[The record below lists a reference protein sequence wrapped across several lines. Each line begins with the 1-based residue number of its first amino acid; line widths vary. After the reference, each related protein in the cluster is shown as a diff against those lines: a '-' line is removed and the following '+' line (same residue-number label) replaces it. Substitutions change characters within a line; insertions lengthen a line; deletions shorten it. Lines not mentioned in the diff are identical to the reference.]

1 LKQIQGRPLRAALW
15 LGVKSSLPLNA
26 RTYPLKKTLAIV
38 TLSTL
43 LSACAGVTPGNDA
56 ANPAAST
63 PPAATPA
70 ASPEQIASR
79 KLATRATP
87 VKPPEE
93 HLPAVPLTKEILFK
107 VLSSEIAFQ
116 RGNWQS
122 AYVTLLGAAQQTRDP
137 RLARRAAEMAL
148 SAKQASEAL
157 VAIRLWREL
166 APDSEEATQYYLGFI
181 MLSNNLAEAKPI
193 LEKRLQD
200 APPQARG
207 VMMLQIQRLLARAQ
221 DKAGAFALLE
231 QLVTPYTAM
240 PEAHLALAQ
249 EAFSIGNSTR
259 AQEEAKIALNLK
271 PDSELAILT
280 SAQVAGDNTEVE
292 RILTDFLKKYPGSRE
307 VRVAYAR
314 TLIDQKQYEKARS
327 QFEILLKSDKQDAT
341 TLLALGLL
349 NAQIGDTKAAER
361 YLVSYID
368 QLAKHPDEARDSTQA
383 LLILAQIAADR
394 NDTDSALKWLAQVE
408 PGDAYLDAQLRRAQ
422 LLSKRGDLD
431 GARRV
436 LAEID
441 TNGER
446 EKTQVTQVEAQLLRD
461 ANRPQEAFK
470 VLETALKTQPDNPD
484 LLYDYAMAAEKLNN
498 LGTMETALR
507 KLIALAPENQ
517 QAYNA
522 LGYSLADRN
531 IRLPEALTLIQKALT
546 LAPQDP
552 FIVDSMGWVQ
562 YRLGNLGEA
571 ETRLRTAYSLMP
583 DPEIAVHLGEVL
595 WVKGQKTDAQKL
607 WREVQQKDPQNDALK
622 NTLARLGARL

>member
-1 LKQIQGRPLRAALW
+1 
-15 LGVKSSLPLNA
+15 
-26 RTYPLKKTLAIV
+26 LKKALAIV

-43 LSACAGVTPGNDA
+43 LSACAAVSPSNNDA
-56 ANPAAST
+56 TSPAANADT
-63 PPAATPA
+63 PSAASQAASSA
-70 ASPEQIASR
+70 ASPEQLKAR
-79 KLATRATP
+79 KLATRPMP

-148 SAKQASEAL
+148 SAKQAGEAL

-193 LEKRLQD
+193 LEKRLLD

-207 VMMLQIQRLLARAQ
+207 VMMLQIQRLLTRAQ
-221 DKAGAFALLE
+221 DKAGAFTLLE

-240 PEAHLALAQ
+240 AEAHLALAQ
-249 EAFSIGNSTR
+249 QAFSSGNTAR
-259 AQEEAKIALNLK
+259 AKEEASIALNLK

-280 SAQVAGDNTEVE
+280 SAQVADSTEVE
-292 RILTDFLKKYPGSRE
+292 KILTDFLKKYPGSRE

-327 QFEILLKSDKQDAT
+327 QFEILLKGDKQDPT

-349 NAQIGDTKAAER
+349 NAQIGDTLAAER
-361 YLVSYID
+361 YLSTYVD
-368 QLAKHPDEARDSTQA
+368 QLSKHPDEARDNTQA
-383 LLILAQIAADR
+383 LLILAQISADR
-394 NDTDSALKWLAQVE
+394 NDIDGALKWLAQVE

-446 EKTQVTQVEAQLLRD
+446 EKTQVTQVEAQLLRE

-470 VLETALKTQPDNPD
+470 VLETALKAQPDNPD
-484 LLYDYAMAAEKLNN
+484 LLYDYAMAAEKLDN
-498 LGTMETALR
+498 LSAMETALR
-507 KLIALAPENQ
+507 KLIAIAPGNQ

-522 LGYSLADRN
+522 LGYSLAERN

-562 YRLGNLGEA
+562 YRLGNLQEA
-571 ETRLRTAYSLMP
+571 ETRLRTAYGLLP

-607 WREVQQKDPQNDALK
+607 WREVRQKDPQNDALK
-622 NTLARLGARL
+622 STLARLRATL

>member
-1 LKQIQGRPLRAALW
+1 M
-15 LGVKSSLPLNA
+15 
-26 RTYPLKKTLAIV
+26 KKALAIV

-43 LSACAGVTPGNDA
+43 LSACAAVSPSNNDA
-56 ANPAAST
+56 TSPAANADT
-63 PPAATPA
+63 PSAASQAASSA
-70 ASPEQIASR
+70 ASPEQLKAR
-79 KLATRATP
+79 KLATRPMP

-148 SAKQASEAL
+148 SAKQAGEAL

-193 LEKRLQD
+193 LEKRLLD

-207 VMMLQIQRLLARAQ
+207 VMMLQIQRLLTRAQ
-221 DKAGAFALLE
+221 DKAGAFTLLE

-240 PEAHLALAQ
+240 AEAHLALAQ
-249 EAFSIGNSTR
+249 QAFSSGNTAR
-259 AQEEAKIALNLK
+259 AKEEASIALNLK

-280 SAQVAGDNTEVE
+280 SAQVADSTEVE
-292 RILTDFLKKYPGSRE
+292 KILTDFLKKYPGSRE

-327 QFEILLKSDKQDAT
+327 QFEILLKGDKQDPT

-349 NAQIGDTKAAER
+349 NAQIGDTLAAER
-361 YLVSYID
+361 YLSTYVD
-368 QLAKHPDEARDSTQA
+368 QLSKHPDEARDNTQA
-383 LLILAQIAADR
+383 LLILAQISADR
-394 NDTDSALKWLAQVE
+394 NDIDGALKWLAQVE

-446 EKTQVTQVEAQLLRD
+446 EKTQVTQVEAQLLRE

-470 VLETALKTQPDNPD
+470 VLETALKAQPDNPD
-484 LLYDYAMAAEKLNN
+484 LLYDYAMAAEKLDN
-498 LGTMETALR
+498 LSAMETALR
-507 KLIALAPENQ
+507 KLIAIAPGNQ

-522 LGYSLADRN
+522 LGYSLAERN

-562 YRLGNLGEA
+562 YRLGNLQEA
-571 ETRLRTAYSLMP
+571 ETRLRTAYGLLP

-607 WREVQQKDPQNDALK
+607 WREVRQKDPQNDALK
-622 NTLARLGARL
+622 STLARLRATL

>member
-1 LKQIQGRPLRAALW
+1 M
-15 LGVKSSLPLNA
+15 
-26 RTYPLKKTLAIV
+26 KKALAIV
-38 TLSTL
+38 TLSSL
-43 LSACAGVTPGNDA
+43 LSACAGVTPGSDTEDT
-56 ANPAAST
+56 ASAKTATAT
-63 PPAATPA
+63 PEATPA
-70 ASPEQIASR
+70 PTASSDQLAAR
-79 KLATRATP
+79 KLAPRAMP

-93 HLPAVPLTKEILFK
+93 QLPAVPLTKELLFK

-148 SAKQASEAL
+148 SAKQANEAL

-166 APDSEEATQYYLGFI
+166 APESEEATQYYLGFI
-181 MLSNNLAEAKPI
+181 MLSNNLAEARPI
-193 LEKRLQD
+193 LEQRLKD
-200 APPQARG
+200 ALPQARG

-221 DKAGAFALLE
+221 DKAGALTLLE
-231 QLVTPYTAM
+231 QLVGPYM
-240 PEAHLALAQ
+240 SMSEAHLALAQ
-249 EAFSIGNSTR
+249 EAFSTGNSIR
-259 AQEEAKIALNLK
+259 AREEAQIALNLK

-280 SAQVAGDNTEVE
+280 TAQVAADNGEVE

-314 TLIDQKQYEKARS
+314 TLIDQKQYERARS

-349 NAQIGDTKAAER
+349 NAQIGDTKAAEH
-361 YLVSYID
+361 YLTTYLD
-368 QLAKHPDEARDSTQA
+368 QLSRRPDESRDTTQA
-383 LLILAQIAADR
+383 LLILSQIAADR
-394 NDTDSALKWLAQVE
+394 NDTDAALKWLSQVE

-422 LLSKRGDLD
+422 LLSKRGDLAA
-431 GARRV
+431 ARKV
-436 LAEID
+436 LAEIE
-441 TNGER
+441 TNGDR

-461 ANRPQEAFK
+461 ANHPQEAFK
-470 VLETALKTQPDNPD
+470 VLETALKTDPNNPD
-484 LLYDYAMAAEKLNN
+484 LLYDYAMTAEKLDN
-498 LGTMETALR
+498 LSTMESALR

-531 IRLPEALTLIQKALT
+531 IRLPEALTLIQKALA
-546 LAPQDP
+546 LAPHDP

-571 ETRLRTAYSLMP
+571 ESQLRNAYTLLP
-583 DPEIAVHLGEVL
+583 DPEIGVHLGEVL
-595 WVKGQKTDAQKL
+595 WVKGQKTDAQKF
-607 WREVQQKDPQNDALK
+607 WREVQRKDPQNDTLK
-622 NTLARLGARL
+622 STLTRLRANL

>member
-1 LKQIQGRPLRAALW
+1 M
-15 LGVKSSLPLNA
+15 
-26 RTYPLKKTLAIV
+26 KKALAIV

-43 LSACAGVTPGNDA
+43 LSACAGVTPSNNDA
-56 ANPAAST
+56 TSPTAGT
-63 PPAATPA
+63 DTQPAATPTA
-70 ASPEQIASR
+70 NPEQLKAR
-79 KLATRATP
+79 KLATRAMP

-181 MLSNNLAEAKPI
+181 MLSNNLAEARPI

-207 VMMLQIQRLLARAQ
+207 VMMLQIQRLLMRAQ

-231 QLVTPYTAM
+231 QLVTPYTALA
-240 PEAHLALAQ
+240 EAHLALAQ
-249 EAFSIGNSTR
+249 QAFSSGDAAR
-259 AQEEAKIALNLK
+259 ARQEAQIALSLK

-280 SAQVAGDNTEVE
+280 TAQVADSTEVE
-292 RILTDFLKKYPGSRE
+292 HILTDFLKKYPGSRE

-327 QFEILLKSDKQDAT
+327 QFEILLKGDKQDPT

-349 NAQIGDTKAAER
+349 NAQIGDTLAAER
-361 YLVSYID
+361 YLTTYVD
-368 QLAKHPDEARDSTQA
+368 QLSKHPDEARDSTQA
-383 LLILAQIAADR
+383 LLILAQISADR

-446 EKTQVTQVEAQLLRD
+446 EKTQVTQVEAQLLRE

-470 VLETALKTQPDNPD
+470 VLETALKAQPDNAD
-484 LLYDYAMAAEKLNN
+484 LLYDYAMAAEKLDN
-498 LGTMETALR
+498 LSAMETALR
-507 KLIALAPENQ
+507 KLIAIAPENQ

-522 LGYSLADRN
+522 LGYSLAERN
-531 IRLPEALTLIQKALT
+531 IRLPEALVLIQKALT
-546 LAPQDP
+546 LAPKDP

-562 YRLGNLGEA
+562 YRLGNLDEA
-571 ETRLRTAYSLMP
+571 ETRLRTAYGLLP

-607 WREVQQKDPQNDALK
+607 WREVRQKDPQNDALK
-622 NTLARLGARL
+622 NTLARLRATL

>member
-1 LKQIQGRPLRAALW
+1 M
-15 LGVKSSLPLNA
+15 
-26 RTYPLKKTLAIV
+26 KKTLAIV

-56 ANPAAST
+56 TNPAATATASA
-63 PPAATPA
+63 PAAAPTA
-70 ASPEQIASR
+70 NPEPIASR
-79 KLATRATP
+79 TLASRVMP

-93 HLPAVPLTKEILFK
+93 HLPTVALSKEILFK

-148 SAKQASEAL
+148 NAKQANEAL

-221 DKAGAFALLE
+221 DKAGAYTLLE

-240 PEAHLALAQ
+240 SEAHLALAQ
-249 EAFSIGNSTR
+249 QTFSMGNSVR
-259 AQEEAKIALNLK
+259 AQEEARIALNLK

-280 SAQVAGDNTEVE
+280 SAQVAPDNNEVE
-292 RILTDFLKKYPGSRE
+292 RILTDFLKNYPGSHE

-314 TLIDQKQYEKARS
+314 TLIDRKQYEKARS

-349 NAQIGDTKAAER
+349 NAQIGDIKAAER
-361 YLVSYID
+361 YLTSYID
-368 QLAKHPDEARDSTQA
+368 QLSKHPDEARDSTQA
-383 LLILAQIAADR
+383 LLILAQIAAER
-394 NDTDSALKWLAQVE
+394 NDIDAALKWLAQVE

-436 LAEID
+436 LAEIE

-446 EKTQVTQVEAQLLRD
+446 EKTQVTQVEAQLLRESH
-461 ANRPQEAFK
+461 RPQEAFK
-470 VLETALKTQPDNPD
+470 VLETALKTQPDNAD

-498 LGTMETALR
+498 LSAMETALR

-522 LGYSLADRN
+522 LGYSLAERN

-562 YRLGNLGEA
+562 YRMGNLNEA
-571 ETRLRTAYSLMP
+571 ETRLRTAYSLLP
-583 DPEIAVHLGEVL
+583 DPEIGVHLGEVL

-607 WREVQQKDPQNDALK
+607 WREVRQKDPQNDALK
-622 NTLARLGARL
+622 NTLTRLGASL

>member
-1 LKQIQGRPLRAALW
+1 M
-15 LGVKSSLPLNA
+15 
-26 RTYPLKKTLAIV
+26 KKTFAIV

-56 ANPAAST
+56 INSTAAASTSAAT

-70 ASPEQIASR
+70 PNPEQIASR
-79 KLATRATP
+79 KLAARVMP

-93 HLPAVPLTKEILFK
+93 HLPSVALTKEILFK
-107 VLSSEIAFQ
+107 VLSSEIAYQ

-148 SAKQASEAL
+148 SAKQANEAL

-181 MLSNNLAEAKPI
+181 MLSNNLAEARPI
-193 LEKRLQD
+193 LEKRLLD

-221 DKAGAFALLE
+221 DKPGAFSLLE
-231 QLVTPYTAM
+231 QLVAPYTSM
-240 PEAHLALAQ
+240 SEAHLALAQ

-280 SAQVAGDNTEVE
+280 SAQVAADNNDVE

-349 NAQIGDTKAAER
+349 NAQIGDLKAAER
-361 YLVSYID
+361 YLISYID
-368 QLAKHPDEARDSTQA
+368 QLNKHPEEARDSTQA

-394 NDTDSALKWLAQVE
+394 NDIDSALKWLAQVE

-436 LAEID
+436 LTEIE

-446 EKTQVTQVEAQLLRD
+446 EKTQVTQVEAQLLRE
-461 ANRPQEAFK
+461 ANHPQEAFK
-470 VLETALKTQPDNPD
+470 VLETALKAQPDNAD

-498 LGTMETALR
+498 LSAMESALR

-562 YRLGNLGEA
+562 YRLGNLNEA
-571 ETRLRTAYSLMP
+571 ETRLRNAYSLLP
-583 DPEIAVHLGEVL
+583 DPEIGVHLGEVL

-607 WREVQQKDPQNDALK
+607 WREVHQKDPQNDALK
-622 NTLARLGARL
+622 NTLVRLGAKL

>member
-1 LKQIQGRPLRAALW
+1 M
-15 LGVKSSLPLNA
+15 
-26 RTYPLKKTLAIV
+26 KKALAIV

-43 LSACAGVTPGNDA
+43 LSACAAVSPSNNDA
-56 ANPAAST
+56 TSPAANADT
-63 PPAATPA
+63 PSAASQA
-70 ASPEQIASR
+70 ASPEQLKAR
-79 KLATRATP
+79 KLATRPMP

-148 SAKQASEAL
+148 SAKQAGEAL

-193 LEKRLQD
+193 LEKRLLD

-207 VMMLQIQRLLARAQ
+207 VMMLQIQRLLTRAQ
-221 DKAGAFALLE
+221 DKAGAFTLLE

-240 PEAHLALAQ
+240 AEAHLALAQ
-249 EAFSIGNSTR
+249 QAFSSGNTAR
-259 AQEEAKIALNLK
+259 AKEEASIALNLK

-280 SAQVAGDNTEVE
+280 SAQVADSTEVE
-292 RILTDFLKKYPGSRE
+292 KILTDFLKKYPGSRE

-327 QFEILLKSDKQDAT
+327 QFEILLKGDKQDPT

-349 NAQIGDTKAAER
+349 NAQIGDTLAAER
-361 YLVSYID
+361 YLSTYVD
-368 QLAKHPDEARDSTQA
+368 QLSKHPDEARDNTQA
-383 LLILAQIAADR
+383 LLILAQISADR
-394 NDTDSALKWLAQVE
+394 NDIDGALKWLAQVE

-446 EKTQVTQVEAQLLRD
+446 EKTQVTQVEAQLLRE

-470 VLETALKTQPDNPD
+470 VLETALKAQPDNPD
-484 LLYDYAMAAEKLNN
+484 LLYDYAMAAEKLDN
-498 LGTMETALR
+498 LSAMETALR
-507 KLIALAPENQ
+507 KLIAIAPENQ

-522 LGYSLADRN
+522 LGYSLAERN

-562 YRLGNLGEA
+562 YRLGNLQEA
-571 ETRLRTAYSLMP
+571 ETRLRTAYGLLP

-607 WREVQQKDPQNDALK
+607 WREVRQKDPQNDALK
-622 NTLARLGARL
+622 STLARLRATL

>member
-1 LKQIQGRPLRAALW
+1 M
-15 LGVKSSLPLNA
+15 
-26 RTYPLKKTLAIV
+26 KKALAIV

-43 LSACAGVTPGNDA
+43 LSACASVTPSNNDA
-56 ANPAAST
+56 TSADVQPAAS
-63 PPAATPA
+63 PAASQATSAA
-70 ASPEQIASR
+70 ASPEQLKAR
-79 KLATRATP
+79 KLATRAMP

-148 SAKQASEAL
+148 SAKQAAEAL

-181 MLSNNLAEAKPI
+181 MLSNNLAEARPI
-193 LEKRLQD
+193 LEKRLLD

-207 VMMLQIQRLLARAQ
+207 VMMLQIQRLLMRAQ
-221 DKAGAFALLE
+221 DKTGAFALLE
-231 QLVTPYTAM
+231 QLVAPYTAM
-240 PEAHLALAQ
+240 AEAHLALAQ
-249 EAFSIGNSTR
+249 EAFSIGNATR
-259 AQEEAKIALNLK
+259 AKEEAQIALNLK
-271 PDSELAILT
+271 PDSELGILT
-280 SAQVAGDNTEVE
+280 SAQVAADSKEVE

-349 NAQIGDTKAAER
+349 NAQIGDTLAAER
-361 YLVSYID
+361 YLTSYLD

-394 NDTDSALKWLAQVE
+394 NDTDSALKWLSQVE

-446 EKTQVTQVEAQLLRD
+446 EKTQVTQVEAQLLRE
-461 ANRPQEAFK
+461 ANHPQEAFK
-470 VLETALKTQPDNPD
+470 VLETALKAQPDNAD
-484 LLYDYAMAAEKLNN
+484 LLYDYAMMAEKLDN
-498 LGTMETALR
+498 LSTMESALR
-507 KLIALAPENQ
+507 KLIAIAPENQ

-522 LGYSLADRN
+522 LGYSLAERN
-531 IRLPEALTLIQKALT
+531 IRLPEALVLIQKALT

-562 YRLGNLGEA
+562 YRLGNLDEA
-571 ETRLRTAYSLMP
+571 ETRLRTAYGLLP

-607 WREVQQKDPQNDALK
+607 WREVRQKDPQNDALK
-622 NTLARLGARL
+622 NTLARLRANL

>member
-1 LKQIQGRPLRAALW
+1 
-15 LGVKSSLPLNA
+15 
-26 RTYPLKKTLAIV
+26 LKKALAIV

-43 LSACAGVTPGNDA
+43 LSACAAVTPSNNDA
-56 ANPAAST
+56 TSPAANADT
-63 PPAATPA
+63 PSAATPA
-70 ASPEQIASR
+70 ANPEQLKAR
-79 KLATRATP
+79 KLATRPMP

-148 SAKQASEAL
+148 SAKQAGEAL

-200 APPQARG
+200 APPQGRG
-207 VMMLQIQRLLARAQ
+207 VMMLQIQRLLMRAQ

-240 PEAHLALAQ
+240 AEAHLALAQ
-249 EAFSIGNSTR
+249 QAFSSGNAAR
-259 AQEEAKIALNLK
+259 AKEEAKIALNLK

-280 SAQVAGDNTEVE
+280 SAQVADSTEVE
-292 RILTDFLKKYPGSRE
+292 HILTDFLKKYPGSRE

-349 NAQIGDTKAAER
+349 NAQIGDTLAAER
-361 YLVSYID
+361 YLTTYVD
-368 QLAKHPDEARDSTQA
+368 QLGKHPDEARDNTQA
-383 LLILAQIAADR
+383 LLILAQISADR

-446 EKTQVTQVEAQLLRD
+446 EKTQVTQVEAQLLRE

-470 VLETALKTQPDNPD
+470 VLETALKAQPDNPD
-484 LLYDYAMAAEKLNN
+484 LLYDYAMMAEKLDN
-498 LGTMETALR
+498 LSAMETALR
-507 KLIALAPENQ
+507 KLIAIAPENQ

-522 LGYSLADRN
+522 LGYSLAERN
-531 IRLPEALTLIQKALT
+531 IRLPEALVLIQKALT

-562 YRLGNLGEA
+562 YRLGNLEEA
-571 ETRLRTAYSLMP
+571 ETRLRTAYGLLP

-607 WREVQQKDPQNDALK
+607 WREVRQKDPQNDALK
-622 NTLARLGARL
+622 NTLARLRATL

>member
-1 LKQIQGRPLRAALW
+1 MLAKPGYL
-15 LGVKSSLPLNA
+15 
-26 RTYPLKKTLAIV
+26 LKKALAIV
-38 TLSTL
+38 TLSSL
-43 LSACAGVTPGNDA
+43 LSACAGVTPGSDTEDT
-56 ANPAAST
+56 ASAKTATAT
-63 PPAATPA
+63 PEATPA
-70 ASPEQIASR
+70 PTASSDQLAAR
-79 KLATRATP
+79 KLAPRAMP

-93 HLPAVPLTKEILFK
+93 QLPAVPLTKELLFK

-148 SAKQASEAL
+148 SAKQANEAL

-166 APDSEEATQYYLGFI
+166 APESEEATQYYLGFI
-181 MLSNNLAEAKPI
+181 MLSNNLAEARPI
-193 LEKRLQD
+193 LEQRLKD
-200 APPQARG
+200 ALPQARG

-221 DKAGAFALLE
+221 DKAGALTLLE
-231 QLVTPYTAM
+231 QLVGPYM
-240 PEAHLALAQ
+240 SMSEAHLALAQ
-249 EAFSIGNSTR
+249 EAFSTGNSIR
-259 AQEEAKIALNLK
+259 AREEAQIALNLK

-280 SAQVAGDNTEVE
+280 TAQVAADNGEVE

-314 TLIDQKQYEKARS
+314 TLIDQKQYERARS

-349 NAQIGDTKAAER
+349 NAQIGDTKAAEH
-361 YLVSYID
+361 YLTTYLD
-368 QLAKHPDEARDSTQA
+368 QLSRRPDESRDTTQA
-383 LLILAQIAADR
+383 LLILSQIAADR
-394 NDTDSALKWLAQVE
+394 NDTDAALKWLSQVE

-422 LLSKRGDLD
+422 LLSKRGDLAA
-431 GARRV
+431 ARKV
-436 LAEID
+436 LAEIE
-441 TNGER
+441 TNGDR

-461 ANRPQEAFK
+461 ANHPQEAFK
-470 VLETALKTQPDNPD
+470 VLETALKTDPNNPD
-484 LLYDYAMAAEKLNN
+484 LLYDYAMTAEKLDN
-498 LGTMETALR
+498 LSTMESALR

-531 IRLPEALTLIQKALT
+531 IRLPEALTLIQKALA
-546 LAPQDP
+546 LAPHDP

-571 ETRLRTAYSLMP
+571 ESQLRNAYTLLP
-583 DPEIAVHLGEVL
+583 DPEIGVHLGEVL
-595 WVKGQKTDAQKL
+595 WVKGQKTDAQKF
-607 WREVQQKDPQNDALK
+607 WREVQRKDPQNDTLK
-622 NTLARLGARL
+622 STLTRLRANL

>member
-1 LKQIQGRPLRAALW
+1 M
-15 LGVKSSLPLNA
+15 
-26 RTYPLKKTLAIV
+26 KKALAIV

-43 LSACAGVTPGNDA
+43 LSACAAVSPSNNDA
-56 ANPAAST
+56 TSPAANADT
-63 PPAATPA
+63 QPAATPA
-70 ASPEQIASR
+70 ASPEQLKAR
-79 KLATRATP
+79 KLATRPMP

-93 HLPAVPLTKEILFK
+93 HLPSVPLTKEILFK

-148 SAKQASEAL
+148 SAKQAGEAL

-181 MLSNNLAEAKPI
+181 MLSNNLAEARPI

-207 VMMLQIQRLLARAQ
+207 VMMLQIQRLLTRAQ

-240 PEAHLALAQ
+240 AEAHLALAQ
-249 EAFSIGNSTR
+249 QAFSSGNTAR
-259 AQEEAKIALNLK
+259 AKEEANIALNLK

-280 SAQVAGDNTEVE
+280 SAQVADSTEVE
-292 RILTDFLKKYPGSRE
+292 KILTDFLKKYPGSRE

-349 NAQIGDTKAAER
+349 NAQIGDTLAAER
-361 YLVSYID
+361 YLTTYVD
-368 QLAKHPDEARDSTQA
+368 QLSKHPDEARDNTQA
-383 LLILAQIAADR
+383 LLILAQISADR
-394 NDTDSALKWLAQVE
+394 NDIDGALKWLAQVE

-446 EKTQVTQVEAQLLRD
+446 EKTQVTQVEAQLLRE

-470 VLETALKTQPDNPD
+470 VLETALKAQPDNPD
-484 LLYDYAMAAEKLNN
+484 LLYDYAMMAEKLDN
-498 LGTMETALR
+498 LSAMETALR
-507 KLIALAPENQ
+507 KLIAIAPENQ

-522 LGYSLADRN
+522 LGYSLAERN
-531 IRLPEALTLIQKALT
+531 IRLPEALVLIQKALT

-562 YRLGNLGEA
+562 YRLGNLQEA
-571 ETRLRTAYSLMP
+571 ETRLRTAYGLLP

-607 WREVQQKDPQNDALK
+607 WREVRQKDPQNDALK
-622 NTLARLGARL
+622 NTLARLRATL

>member
-1 LKQIQGRPLRAALW
+1 MPSQDI
-15 LGVKSSLPLNA
+15 
-26 RTYPLKKTLAIV
+26 PLKKTLAIV

-56 ANPAAST
+56 TNPDAAT
-63 PPAATPA
+63 GAVGTTPA
-70 ASPEQIASR
+70 AAATTSPEQITSR
-79 KLATRATP
+79 KLAPRVMP

-93 HLPAVPLTKEILFK
+93 HLPSVALSKELLFK
-107 VLSSEIAFQ
+107 ILSSEISFQ

-148 SAKQASEAL
+148 SAKQANEAL

-166 APDSEEATQYYLGFI
+166 APDSDEATQYYLGFI
-181 MLSNNLAEAKPI
+181 MLSNNLAEARPI

-221 DKAGAFALLE
+221 DKAAAFTLLE
-231 QLVTPYTAM
+231 QLVAPYTAM
-240 PEAHLALAQ
+240 SEAHLALAQ
-249 EAFSIGNSTR
+249 QAFSTGNSIR

-280 SAQVAGDNTEVE
+280 SAQVAPDSKDVE
-292 RILTDFLKKYPGSRE
+292 AILTDFLKKYPGARE

-314 TLIDQKQYEKARS
+314 TLIDQKKYEQARS
-327 QFEILLKSDKQDAT
+327 QFEILLKSDKQDVT

-361 YLVSYID
+361 YLTSYVE
-368 QLAKHPDEARDSTQA
+368 QLGLHPNEARDNTQA

-394 NDTDSALKWLAQVE
+394 NDTDAALKWLAQVE

-422 LLSKRGDLD
+422 LLSKRGDLN

-436 LAEID
+436 LAEIE
-441 TNGER
+441 TNGEH
-446 EKTQVTQVEAQLLRD
+446 EKAQVSQVEAQLLRESK
-461 ANRPQEAFK
+461 RPQEAFK
-470 VLETALKTQPDNPD
+470 VLETALKTQPENPD
-484 LLYDYAMAAEKLNN
+484 LLYDYAMTAEKLNN
-498 LGTMETALR
+498 LSAMETALR

-522 LGYSLADRN
+522 LGYSLAERN
-531 IRLPEALTLIQKALT
+531 IRLPEALALIQKALA

-562 YRLGNLGEA
+562 YRMGNLNEA
-571 ETRLRTAYSLMP
+571 ESRLRNAYGLLP
-583 DPEIAVHLGEVL
+583 DPDIGVHLGEVL

-607 WREVQQKDPQNDALK
+607 WREVRQKDPQNDALK
-622 NTLARLGARL
+622 NTLTRLGASI

>member
-1 LKQIQGRPLRAALW
+1 M
-15 LGVKSSLPLNA
+15 
-26 RTYPLKKTLAIV
+26 KKALAIV

-43 LSACAGVTPGNDA
+43 LSACAAVSPSNNDA
-56 ANPAAST
+56 TSPAANADT
-63 PPAATPA
+63 PSAASQAASSA
-70 ASPEQIASR
+70 ASPEQIKAR
-79 KLATRATP
+79 KLATRAMP

-200 APPQARG
+200 APQQARG
-207 VMMLQIQRLLARAQ
+207 VMMLQIQRLLTRAQ

-240 PEAHLALAQ
+240 AEAHLALAQ
-249 EAFSIGNSTR
+249 QAFSSGNTAR
-259 AQEEAKIALNLK
+259 AKEEAKIALNLK

-280 SAQVAGDNTEVE
+280 SAQVADSTEVE
-292 RILTDFLKKYPGSRE
+292 HILTDFLKKYPGSRE

-327 QFEILLKSDKQDAT
+327 QFEILLKGDKQDPT

-349 NAQIGDTKAAER
+349 NAQIGDTLAAER
-361 YLVSYID
+361 YLSTYVD
-368 QLAKHPDEARDSTQA
+368 QLGKHPDEARDNTQA

-394 NDTDSALKWLAQVE
+394 NDIDGALKWLAQVE

-446 EKTQVTQVEAQLLRD
+446 EKTQVTQVEAQLLRE

-470 VLETALKTQPDNPD
+470 VLETALKAQPDNPD
-484 LLYDYAMAAEKLNN
+484 LLYDYAMMAEKLDN
-498 LGTMETALR
+498 LSAMETALR
-507 KLIALAPENQ
+507 KLIAIAPENQ

-522 LGYSLADRN
+522 LGYSLAERN

-562 YRLGNLGEA
+562 YRLGNLDEA
-571 ETRLRTAYSLMP
+571 ETRLRTAYGLLP

-607 WREVQQKDPQNDALK
+607 WREVRQKDPQNDALK
-622 NTLARLGARL
+622 NTLARLRATL